1 MLKCAEH
8 DLSDFTQFIYSS
20 LDFWINPLSKL
31 EEVNGKPQLSES
43 WVNPLEQSILADVL
57 IQKIDNIKL
66 NDFFLITLDKFKPLI
81 TSIYREMA
89 EL

>member
-8 DLSDFTQFIYSS
+8 DLNDFTQFIFSS

-31 EEVNGKPQLSES
+31 EEVNGKSQLCES
-43 WVNPLEQSILADVL
+43 WVNSLKQLILADVL

-66 NDFFLITLDKFKPLI
+66 NDFF
-81 TSIYREMA
+81 S
-89 EL
+89 